1 MGLLFTPY
9 QIGSLETA
17 NRLVRSATA
26 ERMADPDG
34 RPLPPLT
41 ELYEDLTRGGV
52 GLIITGH
59 MYVHPSGK
67 AHDEMTGIHRDDLVP
82 DLANL
87 AQTVHD
93 LGGRIVPQINH
104 GGMNSLAET
113 ISEPM
118 APSAIDEPFLTRPAR
133 EMTPQEVETAVQSFA
148 DAARRCQQAGF
159 DGVQIHA
166 AHGYLIS
173 QFLSPY
179 VNQRTDRWGG
189 TAEKRMR
196 FLRDVCSAVRE
207 QVGDEYPVLIKLGM
221 EDGVEGGLSSE
232 EGAGIVAALAGMGID
247 AVEISG
253 GLGGWNK
260 TLNVRKGIK
269 SEAKEAY
276 FVPLAREARRHAEL
290 PILVVGGFRSRS
302 VMEKVLDDGFADYIS
317 LCRPLISE
325 PDLPN
330 QFKLGLKEK
339 SRCLSANNCWAK
351 EAGEGISCKCPHDR
365 VLEKLKG

>member
-9 QIGSLETA
+9 SIGSLQTP

-34 RPLPPLT
+34 RPLPTLT
-41 ELYEDLTRGGV
+41 RLYEDLARGGV

-59 MYVHPSGK
+59 MYVHPAGK
-67 AHDEMTGIHRDDLVP
+67 AHDEMTGIYADDLIP
-82 DLANL
+82 DLAGL
-87 AQTVHD
+87 ARAVHD

-104 GGMNSLAET
+104 GGMNSLAESVT
-113 ISEPM
+113 DPI

-133 EMTPQEVETAVQSFA
+133 EMTPEEVETAVQAFA
-148 DAARRCQQAGF
+148 DAARRCQEAGF

-173 QFLSPY
+173 QFLSPF
-179 VNQRTDRWGG
+179 VNKRTDMWGG
-189 TAEKRMR
+189 TAKKRMR
-196 FLRDVCSAVRE
+196 FLEEVCSAVRE
-207 QVGDEYPVLIKLGM
+207 RVGDEYPVLIKLGM
-221 EDGVEGGLSSE
+221 KDGVEGGLSSE

-253 GLGGWNK
+253 GLGGENK
-260 TLNVRKGIK
+260 NLNVRRGIK

-276 FVPLAREARRHAEL
+276 FSPLAREARVHTEL
-290 PILVVGGFRSRS
+290 PILLVGGFRSQS
-302 VMEKVLDDGFADYIS
+302 VMERVLADGMADFVS

-330 QFKLGLKEK
+330 QFMRGLKDK
-339 SRCLSANNCWAK
+339 SRCLSANNCWAR
-351 EAGEGISCKCPHDR
+351 EAGEGIACKCPHDR
-365 VLEKLKG
+365 VAQKEER